1 MKNKSSKKTARVKRH
16 ARVRK
21 KVYGVPGKHRLC
33 VFRSLRHIYAQIID
47 DTTGT
52 TVCSASTLSAECR
65 GSLKSGAN
73 VEAAKAAGRLLA
85 EKSRGRGIE
94 RVVFDRGGYPYHGRI
109 KALSEAARE
118 GGLTF

>member
-1 MKNKSSKKTARVKRH
+1 MKTKSDKKTARVKRH

-65 GSLKSGAN
+65 GALKSGGN
-73 VEAAKAAGRLLA
+73 VEAAKAAGKVLA
-85 EKSRGRGIE
+85 EKSRGKGIE
-94 RVVFDRGGYPYHGRI
+94 KVVFDRAGYPYHGRV

-118 GGLTF
+118 GGLIF